1 MNSDVPLGIKI
12 PYARGQRGFFDQT
25 YSDIERAHTNL
36 KDEHSLGNEMAD
48 TLAGEAIGIKKFKY
62 VEKNNKEDSDDN
74 YIFTFG
80 KYKRKSAKWVLEND
94 SGYITWCIDHLNK
107 PDVVNKLKKLN
118 NK

>member
-1 MNSDVPLGIKI
+1 
-12 PYARGQRGFFDQT
+12 
-25 YSDIERAHTNL
+25 
-36 KDEHSLGNEMAD
+36 MAD